1 MRWRNMTAIYL
12 RCGERIL
19 LLYRQGS
26 KVASDMWIGAAGGH
40 FEAEE
45 LNDPKA
51 CVLRELEEELSV
63 TEDMLKD
70 FKLRY
75 VTLRRM
81 KEEVRQNYYFF
92 AELENA
98 EQLELVSNEGQL
110 RWFTLAE
117 LADLNM
123 PFSARFMM
131 DHYVETGRFDDKL
144 YGGVS
149 DGSKIE
155 FVEMQEG

>member
-1 MRWRNMTAIYL
+1 MTAIYL
-12 RCGERIL
+12 RCGEKLL

-26 KVASDMWIGAAGGH
+26 KVANDMWIGAAGGH

-45 LNDPKA
+45 LNDPRA
-51 CVLRELEEELSV
+51 CVLRELEEELGV
-63 TEDMLKD
+63 TESMLTD
-70 FKLRY
+70 LRLRY

-81 KEEVRQNYYFF
+81 KDEVRQNYYFF

-98 EQLELVSNEGQL
+98 EQMELVSNEGQL
-110 RWFTLAE
+110 KWFKLCE
-117 LADLNM
+117 LSELSM

-131 DHYVETGRFDDKL
+131 NHYVETGRFDDKL

-149 DGSKIE
+149 DGTKIE

>member
-12 RCGERIL
+12 RCGEKIL

-26 KVASDMWIGAAGGH
+26 KVANDMWIGAAGGH

-45 LNDPKA
+45 LNDPTG
-51 CVLRELEEELSV
+51 CVLRELQEELNI
-63 TEDMLKD
+63 TKDMLKN
-70 FKLRY
+70 FRLRY

-81 KEEVRQNYYFF
+81 KDEVRQNYYFF
-92 AELENA
+92 AELEGG
-98 EQLELVSNEGQL
+98 EQLELVSNEGRLQ
-110 RWFTLAE
+110 WFE
-117 LADLNM
+117 LCELSELSM

-149 DGSKIE
+149 DGTKIE
-155 FVEMQEG
+155 FVEMKEG

>member
-1 MRWRNMTAIYL
+1 MKWRNMTAIYL
-12 RCGERIL
+12 RCGEKIL

-26 KVASDMWIGAAGGH
+26 KVANDMWIGAAGGH

-45 LNDPKA
+45 LNDPTA
-51 CVLRELEEELSV
+51 CVLRELQEELNVS
-63 TEDMLKD
+63 EDMLEN

-81 KEEVRQNYYFF
+81 KDEVRQNYYFF
-92 AELENA
+92 AELKDA
-98 EQLELVSNEGQL
+98 EQMELSSNEGQL
-110 RWFTLAE
+110 RWFE
-117 LADLNM
+117 LSELSGLNM

-149 DGSKIE
+149 DGRRIE